1 MEMTRG
7 YMLIVLLALTVI
19 VPAWP
24 AHAQSD
30 GYPYSIMKPEPGSRA
45 ARRNKTPH
53 ATVPRETEPQET
65 DKEAV
70 KPSPTRGSSNP
81 VYPTR
86 LPAPER
92 YTPPTSRAVVNRPP
106 AVPPSMYVP
115 QTGQTLP
122 NLPSVSGAG
131 RGGAETF
138 QDRAARCSHQAGVYG
153 PGSTGDRNSY
163 VGGCI
168 NQ

>member
-1 MEMTRG
+1 MRCMVPF
-7 YMLIVLLALTVI
+7 VLLSIAAGYAE
-19 VPAWP
+19 PAV
-24 AHAQSD
+24 AQD
-30 GYPYSIMKPEPGSRA
+30 GYPYSIMKPEPGSRP
-45 ARRNKTPH
+45 ARKHKTPQ
-53 ATVPRETEPQET
+53 ATVPRESEPQET
-65 DKEAV
+65 VKEGS
-70 KPSPTRGSSNP
+70 KRSPKQTARRGSSNP
-81 VYPTR
+81 VYPTP
-86 LPAPER
+86 LPSPDR

-153 PGSTGDRNSY
+153 PNSTGDRNSY
-163 VGGCI
+163 VGGCV